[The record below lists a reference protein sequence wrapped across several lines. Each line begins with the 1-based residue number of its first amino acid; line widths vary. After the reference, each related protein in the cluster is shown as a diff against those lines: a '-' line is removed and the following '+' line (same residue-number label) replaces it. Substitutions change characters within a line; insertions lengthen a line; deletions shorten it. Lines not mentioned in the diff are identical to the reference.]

1 MAYDESFADP
11 TEDTAYFVDSYDEA
25 YDESSDEAYDESSDE
40 AYDEAT
46 RRRYRKPPVASGRYN
61 TRPSR
66 PYQGRATLNTP
77 AGPASLKLP
86 TDLVRRDELRSALAA
101 IGSDIKKN
109 SQAVLKI
116 NANLNDLNGKD
127 GKSTHALSRR
137 LAETDRKVT
146 ALQQQ
151 QLFSLLMPARVEEIT
166 TTNPEIN
173 GGKPLTQVVDSMKVD
188 NTNTLMMNMLATGLG
203 GQGNAMQS
211 MLPMMLLATQRETT
225 IGGAGSSSNV
235 LVPFMIMSMMNNTG
249 K

>member
-11 TEDTAYFVDSYDEA
+11 TEDNAYFVDSYDEA
-25 YDESSDEAYDESSDE
+25 YDESSNEAYDEGSDE

-61 TRPSR
+61 NRPSR
-66 PYQGRATLNTP
+66 PYQGRATLSTP

-86 TDLVRRDELRSALAA
+86 ADLVRKDELRSALAA

-109 SQAVLKI
+109 SQAVLKL

-127 GKSTHALSRR
+127 GKSTHALSKR

-151 QLFSLLMPARVEEIT
+151 QLLSLLMPTRIEEIT
-166 TTNPEIN
+166 TTNAGIN
-173 GGKPLTQVVDSMKVD
+173 DGKPVVQAVDSMKVD
-188 NTNTLMMNMLATGLG
+188 NTNAVIMNMLGAGLG
-203 GQGNAMQS
+203 GAGNSMQS
-211 MLPMMLLATQRETT
+211 MLPMILLMTQRETT
-225 IGGAGSSSNV
+225 IGSANNSSSI
-235 LVPFMIMSMMNNTG
+235 LVPMMMMSMMSTAG